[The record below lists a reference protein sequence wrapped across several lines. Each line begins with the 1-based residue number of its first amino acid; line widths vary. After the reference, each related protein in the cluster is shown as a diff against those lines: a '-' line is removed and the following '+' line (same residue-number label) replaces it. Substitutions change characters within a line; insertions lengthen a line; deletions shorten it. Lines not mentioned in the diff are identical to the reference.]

1 VDFLLYFLFVHIY
14 KLQPGLENLRSSQY
28 WLSIIECTS
37 VIEDFARHSRYWI
50 NSLKFNVYR
59 YSQYFVLVIVFVA
72 ATFQADA
79 LSVGYVLFSLLYLYA
94 GHEFFKRRDSL
105 WQWSRYYNYIVLMA
119 RLAYQIPIIEGS
131 TLPEAWQNVVGFRKR
146 GEATDWVVF
155 DYTIFLLLH
164 AQRWVCTTVIIVL
177 F

>member
-1 VDFLLYFLFVHIY
+1 MDFLLYFLFVHIY